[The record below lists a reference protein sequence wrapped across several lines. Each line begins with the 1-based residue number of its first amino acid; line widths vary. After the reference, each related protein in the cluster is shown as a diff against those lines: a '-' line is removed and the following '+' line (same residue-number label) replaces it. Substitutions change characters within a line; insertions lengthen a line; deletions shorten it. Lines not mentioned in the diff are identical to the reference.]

1 MKKLALF
8 LSIITATFMLACN
21 SSSSEEIAQ
30 VTPSQECKPDTVIVH
45 DTVQV
50 LPTLTKKKHVNNN
63 KTKVTKK
70 VLSPIVDTL
79 AIIEKYKAS
88 LKPVEVTVHD
98 TVLIIVKANS
108 FFERRTLKVVEI
120 PAPVK
125 RNFYAGFGTTINR
138 NVFGSIYAGG
148 LYRTKR
154 DEIIKLDV
162 GFENNGH
169 GQFYPFVGTGIYFKI
184 K

>member
-1 MKKLALF
+1 MKKLIVI
-8 LSIITATFMLACN
+8 LSIFTAMFMLACN
-21 SSSSEEIAQ
+21 SSNEDTVQ
-30 VTPSQECKPDTVIVH
+30 VTPLQDCKPDTVIVH

-70 VLSPIVDTL
+70 VLSSTVDTL

-88 LKPVEVTVHD
+88 LKPVEIAVHD
-98 TVLIIVKANS
+98 TVLIVVKTNS
-108 FFERRTLKVVEI
+108 FVERKVLELKEV
-120 PAPVK
+120 PAPAK

-138 NVFGSIYAGG
+138 NVFGSIYLGG
-148 LYRTKR
+148 LYKTKKN
-154 DEIIKLDV
+154 EILKLDV
-162 GFENNGH
+162 GIENNGS
-169 GQFYPFVGTGIYFKI
+169 GRFYPFVGTGIYFPI

>member
-21 SSSSEEIAQ
+21 SSNEDVVQ
-30 VTPSQECKPDTVIVH
+30 VTPLQDCKPDTVIVH

-50 LPTLTKKKHVNNN
+50 LPTLTKKKHVNN

-88 LKPVEVTVHD
+88 LKPVEVAVHD

-138 NVFGSIYAGG
+138 NVFGSIYVGG